1 MIFIYVLLW
10 KVVVCYVSIDVPKDY
25 PEVVSSVP
33 NYFDVACC
41 GHAFRCSVSAVP
53 RLFVLC
59 YCKVTKKSL
68 HLQPFSGV
76 YVDIIWFYIGKILLF
91 VGKKTLFF

>member
-10 KVVVCYVSIDVPKDY
+10 KVVVCYVSIDIPEDY

-41 GHAFRCSVSAVP
+41 GHAFRCSVAAVP
-53 RLFVLC
+53 RLMWYFLFFA
-59 YCKVTKKSL
+59 VTK
-68 HLQPFSGV
+68 
-76 YVDIIWFYIGKILLF
+76 IR
-91 VGKKTLFF
+91 LFFDICHLFQGFM